1 VCREADVGDLGA
13 FGQSE
18 KSCGLRCDTSSVA
31 AMKVQIDPWFIA
43 NPRTKPR
50 APINPKIAHV
60 SKSAPMPSDNSFTAP
75 ILHTISEEDRGGTMA
90 RISSL
95 LNGDA
100 PKRALALKAGI
111 QSSLALR
118 FA

>member
-1 VCREADVGDLGA
+1 
-13 FGQSE
+13 
-18 KSCGLRCDTSSVA
+18 
-31 AMKVQIDPWFIA
+31 
-43 NPRTKPR
+43 
-50 APINPKIAHV
+50 
-60 SKSAPMPSDNSFTAP
+60 MPSDNSFTAP

>member
-1 VCREADVGDLGA
+1 
-13 FGQSE
+13 
-18 KSCGLRCDTSSVA
+18 
-31 AMKVQIDPWFIA
+31 MKVQINPWCIA
-43 NPRTKPR
+43 NPRTKPS

-60 SKSAPMPSDNSFTAP
+60 SKSAPMPWDNSFTAP

-90 RISSL
+90 RISSS

-100 PKRALALKAGI
+100 LKRALALKAGM